1 VSFVPTDID
10 HVGIAVRDL
19 EAAVEHYRRTLAVE
33 PIHRETIEKDGVEE
47 ALFRIGSSY
56 VQLLAPTGPDTPVGK
71 FLEKKG
77 EGIHHV
83 GYRVDDVAAMV
94 EHLKAEGVPMVDE
107 IPRPGSRGTTVAFAH
122 PKGFG
127 GVLVELVQEP

>member
-33 PIHRETIEKDGVEE
+33 PIHREAIEKDGVEE

-77 EGIHHV
+77 EGVHHV

>member
-1 VSFVPTDID
+1 VSVVPTDID

-19 EAAVEHYRRTLAVE
+19 EAAVEHYRRTLGVE
-33 PIHRETIEKDGVEE
+33 PIHRERIEKDGVEE
-47 ALFRIGSSY
+47 ALFRVGASY

-71 FLEKKG
+71 FLEKRG
-77 EGIHHV
+77 EGVHHV
-83 GYRVDDVAAMV
+83 GYRVDDVAAV
-94 EHLKAEGVPMVDE
+94 VAHLRAEGVPMVDE
-107 IPRPGSRGTTVAFAH
+107 VPRPGSRGTTVAFAH

>member
-1 VSFVPTDID
+1 VSFVPTEID

-19 EAAVEHYRRTLAVE
+19 EAAVEHYRRALGIE
-33 PIHRETIEKDGVEE
+33 PVHRETIEKDGVEE
-47 ALFRIGSSY
+47 ALFRVGSSY
-56 VQLLAPTGPDTPVGK
+56 VQLLAPTGPDTPVGR
-71 FLEKKG
+71 FLVKKG
-77 EGIHHV
+77 EGLHHV
-83 GYRVDDVAAMV
+83 GYRVDDVVATV

-107 IPRPGSRGTTVAFAH
+107 VPRPGSRGTTVAFAH

>member
-1 VSFVPTDID
+1 
-10 HVGIAVRDL
+10 
-19 EAAVEHYRRTLAVE
+19 
-33 PIHRETIEKDGVEE
+33 
-47 ALFRIGSSY
+47 
-56 VQLLAPTGPDTPVGK
+56 
-71 FLEKKG
+71 
-77 EGIHHV
+77 
-83 GYRVDDVAAMV
+83 VDDVAAMV